1 MRVASAS
8 SVAARK
14 SCSIQYGALPYRLS
28 GSAVEILLITT
39 RNSRRWIVPKGWP
52 MAGVAPHV
60 SAAREALEEAGVTGE
75 IAREAI
81 GSFRY
86 FKQMKGGHVVVPCRV
101 DVYPLKVT
109 QERKRWP
116 EKDSREMRWCSVDAA
131 LAQIA
136 EPSLRKLIEKFAAS
150 LLAPA

>member
-1 MRVASAS
+1 
-8 SVAARK
+8 
-14 SCSIQYGALPYRLS
+14 
-28 GSAVEILLITT
+28 
-39 RNSRRWIVPKGWP
+39 

-86 FKQMKGGHVVVPCRV
+86 FKQMKGGRVVVPCRV

-116 EKDSREMRWCSVDAA
+116 EKDSREMRWCTVDAA

>member
-1 MRVASAS
+1 M
-8 SVAARK
+8 AARK
-14 SCSIQYGALPYRLS
+14 SCSVQYGALPYRVS
-28 GSAVEILLITT
+28 GGTVEILLITT

-60 SAAREALEEAGVTGE
+60 SAAREALEEAGVSGE
-75 IAREAI
+75 IGREAI

-86 FKQMKGGHVVVPCRV
+86 FKQLKNGHVVVPCRV

-109 QERKRWP
+109 QEHKRWA
-116 EKDSREMRWCSVDAA
+116 EKDAREMRWCTVDVA
-131 LAQIA
+131 LAQIT

-150 LLAPA
+150 IVVPA